1 LKLPV
6 ATFNP
11 VAVASDIDEDAES
24 ADSASL
30 EPFKLGPPN
39 EKSYRIK
46 LELAPKYRAQV
57 PVAVN
62 VERDYGSY
70 HSSYKLEGDLLTAGR
85 TLKTRV
91 EELPVPRVND
101 YRAFRRSVLADVAQF
116 VTIESPVADTHS
128 APADMKTDEL
138 ITSGNEARKRGGYE
152 LAISLLNRA
161 VEASPKSKSA
171 WNDLGWAYYEAREDE
186 LAINA
191 FQKQIQ
197 IDPFHQLSYN
207 NLGRVYLRQRRYE
220 EAEKWFR
227 KQVDVNPLDKYAH
240 ANLGLMFV
248 EAQKYEQAIP
258 ELTQA
263 ASLTPNSPDPQVR
276 LGEAYL
282 NLGQDESA
290 MAAFEKAVQISATPA
305 IWNKIAYQLSK
316 KQSHLD
322 VARRYSESAVTST
335 EASLRNASMDQLSRR
350 DLLSTS
356 AFARYW
362 GYFGLG

>member
-1 LKLPV
+1 ML
-6 ATFNP
+6 
-11 VAVASDIDEDAES
+11 
-24 ADSASL
+24 
-30 EPFKLGPPN
+30 
-39 EKSYRIK
+39 
-46 LELAPKYRAQV
+46 
-57 PVAVN
+57 
-62 VERDYGSY
+62 
-70 HSSYKLEGDLLTAGR
+70 
-85 TLKTRV
+85 
-91 EELPVPRVND
+91 
-101 YRAFRRSVLADVAQF
+101 FR
-116 VTIESPVADTHS
+116 
-128 APADMKTDEL
+128 
-138 ITSGNEARKRGGYE
+138 
-152 LAISLLNRA
+152 NR
-161 VEASPKSKSA
+161 SKS
-171 WNDLGWAYYEAREDE
+171 
-186 LAINA
+186 I
-191 FQKQIQ
+191 
-197 IDPFHQLSYN
+197 FHQLSYN
-207 NLGRVYLRQRRYE
+207 NLGRVYLGQTRYE

-248 EAQKYEQAIP
+248 EAQKYQQAIP

-305 IWNKIAYQLSK
+305 VWNNIAYQLSK

-335 EASLRNASMDQLSRR
+335 EASLRNASLDQLSRR

-356 AFARYW
+356 ALARYW